1 MPMPL
6 PGRAD
11 PAMISF
17 DLIVEDDSWSALGDL
32 DALCRKAFD
41 AAQSVASVDAGNI
54 ALLLA
59 DDGALHQLNRDFRG
73 KDNPTDVL
81 SFPSLPMDR
90 PFLGDIAVA
99 WGVSATDAEIQGKK
113 LADHLV
119 HLLIHGYLHLLG
131 FDHET
136 DEEASEM
143 EALEIKAL
151 ATLGI
156 ANPYQTD

>member
-1 MPMPL
+1 
-6 PGRAD
+6 
-11 PAMISF
+11 MIGF
-17 DLIVEDDSWSALGDL
+17 DLIIEDDSWAALGDL
-32 DALCRKAFD
+32 EALCRRAFAA
-41 AAQSVASVDAGNI
+41 AAQVAPVGEGNV

-59 DDGALHQLNRDFRG
+59 DDAALHQLNLDFRG
-73 KDNPTDVL
+73 KDKPTDVL

-99 WGVSATDAEIQGKK
+99 WGVSSADAGLQGRAPK
-113 LADHLV
+113 DHLV

-136 DEEASEM
+136 DDEAAEM

-151 ATLGI
+151 ASLDI
-156 ANPYQTD
+156 ANPYQND

>member
-1 MPMPL
+1 MTE
-6 PGRAD
+6 
-11 PAMISF
+11 F

-32 DALCRKAFD
+32 GALCRKAFD
-41 AAQSVASVDAGNI
+41 AAHEVAPVDAGNL

-59 DDGALHQLNRDFRG
+59 DDDALHQLNREFRD
-73 KDNPTDVL
+73 KDKPTDVL

-99 WGVSATDAEIQGKK
+99 FGISAKDAEIQGKK

-156 ANPYQTD
+156 ANPYHTD

>member
-1 MPMPL
+1 MPMP
-6 PGRAD
+6 PQGRAD

-32 DALCRKAFD
+32 DALCHKAFD
-41 AAQSVASVDAGNI
+41 AAQSVAPVDAGSI

-73 KDNPTDVL
+73 KDKPTDVL

>member
-1 MPMPL
+1 
-6 PGRAD
+6 
-11 PAMISF
+11 MISF
-17 DLIVEDDSWSALGDL
+17 DLIVEDDGWSALGDL

-41 AAQSVASVDAGNI
+41 SACAVAPVDEGNL

-59 DDGALHQLNRDFRG
+59 GDDTLHQLNREFRG
-73 KDNPTDVL
+73 KDKPTDVL

-99 WGVSATDAEIQGKK
+99 LGVSAKDAEIQGKK

-156 ANPYQTD
+156 ANPYHTD

>member
-1 MPMPL
+1 
-6 PGRAD
+6 
-11 PAMISF
+11 MIGF

-41 AAQSVASVDAGNI
+41 AACAVAPVDEGNL

-59 DDGALHQLNRDFRG
+59 GDDTLHQLNREFRG
-73 KDNPTDVL
+73 KDKPTDVL

-99 WGVSATDAEIQGKK
+99 LGVSAKDAEIQGKK

-156 ANPYQTD
+156 ANPYHTD

>member
-1 MPMPL
+1 
-6 PGRAD
+6 
-11 PAMISF
+11 MIGF
-17 DLIVEDDSWSALGDL
+17 DLIIEDDSWAALGDL
-32 DALCRKAFD
+32 DALCRKAF
-41 AAQSVASVDAGNI
+41 AAAGQVAPVEEGNL

-59 DDGALHQLNRDFRG
+59 DDAALHQLNLQFRE
-73 KDNPTDVL
+73 KDKPTDVL

-99 WGVSATDAEIQGKK
+99 WGVSASDANLQGK
-113 LADHLV
+113 APEDHLV

-136 DEEASEM
+136 DDEAAEM

-151 ATLGI
+151 ASLGI
-156 ANPYQTD
+156 ANPYRND

>member
-1 MPMPL
+1 
-6 PGRAD
+6 
-11 PAMISF
+11 MISF

-41 AAQSVASVDAGNI
+41 AACAVAPVDEGNL

-59 DDGALHQLNRDFRG
+59 GDDTVHQLNREFRG
-73 KDNPTDVL
+73 KDKPTDVL

-99 WGVSATDAEIQGKK
+99 LGVSAKDAEIQGKK

-156 ANPYQTD
+156 ANPYHTD